1 PEYNAEQ
8 VKAIRMVLDDVS
20 PMPRDW
26 LALAQFAAQYYHRP
40 LGEVVI
46 PVLPSPLRRPAAYTG
61 KLAKGG
67 PVARL
72 RARQKKSSTQ
82 PKRAKAITAP
92 ELTVE
97 QAAALEQIHID
108 QGARRYL
115 LFGVTGSGKTE
126 TYMRV

>member
-1 PEYNAEQ
+1 MAKYWLRVALDVPLAGLFDYYHEEPVAIGTRVLVPFGARQLIGMVIQTPEQPEYNAEQ

-67 PVARL
+67 PVA
-72 RARQKKSSTQ
+72 
-82 PKRAKAITAP
+82 
-92 ELTVE
+92 
-97 QAAALEQIHID
+97 
-108 QGARRYL
+108 
-115 LFGVTGSGKTE
+115 
-126 TYMRV
+126 